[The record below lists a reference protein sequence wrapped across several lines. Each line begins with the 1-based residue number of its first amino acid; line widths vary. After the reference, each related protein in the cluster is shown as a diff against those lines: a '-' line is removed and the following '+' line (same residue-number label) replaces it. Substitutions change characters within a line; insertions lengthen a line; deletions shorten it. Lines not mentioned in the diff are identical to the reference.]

1 MYWAGVELYLVFQ
14 ELEPDSSN
22 LGLGSDLVKPLAE
35 GLQLLPRDFGHVGT
49 SSKSVSKLFL
59 NGILVKMLQHL
70 FSPPSMLRHNMRY
83 DTQHNDTQH
92 NEIQHN
98 DTQHNDIQH
107 NGNQNATLS
116 IMSEHCCAECRLC

>member
-22 LGLGSDLVKPLAE
+22 LGLRSDLVQPLAK
-35 GLQLLPRDFGHVGT
+35 GFQLLPGDFGHVGT

-70 FSPPSMLRHNMRY
+70 FSPSSMLRHNRRY
-83 DTQHNDTQH
+83 DTL
-92 NEIQHN
+92 
-98 DTQHNDIQH
+98 HNDIQH
-107 NGNQNATLS
+107 NDTRHNEIQHTDTRNND
-116 IMSEHCCAECRLC
+116 IQHK